1 MVRVQI
7 ELMAD
12 GGMDHW
18 STGDRLQWCEIN
30 VRPPPLPCV
39 CSGARPSCFF
49 FAFWRHERRHPP
61 QGSRWASTAKVV
73 AGGTRR
79 SNLAELAAQGLGR
92 LREVV
97 ESFEMGGCDAC
108 TADGQSLIF
117 LKMP

>member
-1 MVRVQI
+1 
-7 ELMAD
+7 MAAACRLAGAQFGNLAVD
-12 GGMDHW
+12 W
-18 STGDRLQWCEIN
+18 S
-30 VRPPPLPCV
+30 
-39 CSGARPSCFF
+39 
-49 FAFWRHERRHPP
+49 
-61 QGSRWASTAKVV
+61 GSSKVASTAKVV

>member
-1 MVRVQI
+1 
-7 ELMAD
+7 MAAACQLAGAQFGNLAVDWGTD
-12 GGMDHW
+12 G
-18 STGDRLQWCEIN
+18 SAKLSSSSSK
-30 VRPPPLPCV
+30 V
-39 CSGARPSCFF
+39 
-49 FAFWRHERRHPP
+49 
-61 QGSRWASTAKVV
+61 ASTAKVV

>member
-1 MVRVQI
+1 MRAWTI
-7 ELMAD
+7 
-12 GGMDHW
+12 G
-18 STGDRLQWCEIN
+18 
-30 VRPPPLPCV
+30 PPLTG
-39 CSGARPSCFF
+39 CSGVKLMFGRRPSRVC
-49 FAFWRHERRHPP
+49 AAVRGRVVSSFWRHDHERRHPP
-61 QGSRWASTAKVV
+61 QGSSFKVASTAKVV